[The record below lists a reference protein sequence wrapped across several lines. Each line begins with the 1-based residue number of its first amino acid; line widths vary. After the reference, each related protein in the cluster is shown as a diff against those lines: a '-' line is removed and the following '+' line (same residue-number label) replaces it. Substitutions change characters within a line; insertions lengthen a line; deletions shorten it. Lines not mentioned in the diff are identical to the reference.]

1 MSTFLNFAGTLL
13 KNLVSEP
20 VTKNY
25 PEEPAVY
32 PERTRGHV
40 EIDIDQCISCGLCV
54 RSCPPRCITVDKG
67 AGTWTINRF
76 DCIAC
81 GYCVSKCPKSCLKLV
96 PGYQTPARK
105 KTADTYQKSP
115 EVMEAERR
123 KAEAMAAQKAAALK
137 AAQAKKAAAAKA
149 AAAAEA
155 APAPAAETVPAP
167 APAAVQP
174 APAPAAEAAPTPAAE
189 EKE

>member
-1 MSTFLNFAGTLL
+1 MSSTSILNFTGTLI
-13 KNLVSEP
+13 KNLMNKP

-32 PERTRGHV
+32 PERTRGHI

-54 RSCPPRCITVDKG
+54 RSCPPRCITVDKE

-81 GYCVSKCPKSCLKLV
+81 GYCASKCPKKCLKLV
-96 PGYQTPARK
+96 PGYQKPGRVKEAATYRK
-105 KTADTYQKSP
+105 SA
-115 EVMEAERR
+115 EVMAEEKR
-123 KAEAMAAQKAAALK
+123 KAAEMAAKKEAALK
-137 AAQAKKAAAAKA
+137 AAQAKKAAVT
-149 AAAAEA
+149 A
-155 APAPAAETVPAP
+155 APA
-167 APAAVQP
+167 
-174 APAPAAEAAPTPAAE
+174 

>member
-1 MSTFLNFAGTLL
+1 MSAFLNFTGTLL
-13 KNLVSEP
+13 KNLVTKP

-32 PERTRGHV
+32 PERTRGHI

-54 RSCPPRCITVDKG
+54 RSCPPRCIVVDKG

-81 GYCVSKCPKSCLKLV
+81 GYCASKCPKKCLKLV

-105 KTADTYQKSP
+105 KEADTYQKSP

-123 KAEAMAAQKAAALK
+123 RMAEMAAKKAAALK
-137 AAQAKKAAAAKA
+137 AAQAKKAAPAAKA
-149 AAAAEA
+149 A
-155 APAPAAETVPAP
+155 PAP
-167 APAAVQP
+167 APAAQAA
-174 APAPAAEAAPTPAAE
+174 APALAQAAE

>member
-1 MSTFLNFAGTLL
+1 MSTFLNFTGTLL
-13 KNLVSEP
+13 KNLVSKP

-32 PERTRGHV
+32 PERTRGHI
-40 EIDIDQCISCGLCV
+40 EIDIDQGISCGLCV
-54 RSCPPRCITVDKG
+54 RNCPPRCIVVDKG

-81 GYCVSKCPKSCLKLV
+81 GYCATKCPKSCLKLV
-96 PGYQTPARK
+96 PGYQAPARK
-105 KTADTYQKSP
+105 KAADTYQKSP

-123 KAEAMAAQKAAALK
+123 KAAEMAAKKAAALK
-137 AAQAKKAAAAKA
+137 AAQAKKAAQA
-149 AAAAEA
+149 AAAAA
-155 APAPAAETVPAP
+155 PAP
-167 APAAVQP
+167 APAAP
-174 APAPAAEAAPTPAAE
+174 APAPAAPAPAQPAE